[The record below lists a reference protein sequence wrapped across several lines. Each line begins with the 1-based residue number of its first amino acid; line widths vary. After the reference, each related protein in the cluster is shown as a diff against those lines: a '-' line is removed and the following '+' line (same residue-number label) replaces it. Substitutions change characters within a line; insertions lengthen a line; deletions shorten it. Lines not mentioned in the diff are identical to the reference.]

1 MLLLKLWQGKIT
13 SVAIRITLEE
23 NKNHIQFSLDTQ
35 SGLTLCNPHGLQYT
49 RLPCPS
55 PTPGACS
62 NSCLLSPSSDAI
74 QPSHPLPSPSPPA
87 FYLSQYQGLFQWVS
101 FSHRWPKYWSFSFH
115 ICPSYE
121 YSRLIF
127 FTIDWLDLLAVQGT
141 LKSLLQIFSS
151 KESILQCLAFCIFQI
166 SHPYMITEKV
176 IALTIWIFVGKVMSV
191 LFNTLSSF
199 VITILSRRASLVVQ
213 MVKNPRAVQET
224 QVWSLSWEDPL
235 EKEMATHSSIL
246 PLRILWTE
254 ESRGCKE
261 STLLSD

>member
-1 MLLLKLWQGKIT
+1 MLFSHSVIRDFCDPMAAAQQASLSSIITWNLLKLMSIE
-13 SVAIRITLEE
+13 SVMAS
-23 NKNHIQFSLDTQ
+23 NHLV
-35 SGLTLCNPHGLQYT
+35 LC
-49 RLPCPS
+49 
-55 PTPGACS
+55 
-62 NSCLLSPSSDAI
+62 
-74 QPSHPLPSPSPPA
+74 HPLLLMPSIFCSIRA
-87 FYLSQYQGLFQWVS
+87 FSNELALCIK
-101 FSHRWPKYWSFSFH
+101 WPKYWSFSFH

-224 QVWSLSWEDPL
+224 QV
-235 EKEMATHSSIL
+235 
-246 PLRILWTE
+246 
-254 ESRGCKE
+254 
-261 STLLSD
+261 